1 VQEKEIEHQ
10 EKGLVDYQ
18 ARGLYSPD
26 GRDLLSELRKLRERV
41 ARVEDNRAAE
51 AEQLS
56 WSTMEI
62 SNALVDLNM
71 MPIQGIP
78 SQP

>member
-1 VQEKEIEHQ
+1 
-10 EKGLVDYQ
+10 
-18 ARGLYSPD
+18 
-26 GRDLLSELRKLRERV
+26 V
-41 ARVEDNRAAE
+41 AKVEDDRVTK

-62 SNALVDLNM
+62 SNALDDLNL

-78 SQP
+78 SQPWLVKDVMAEFALVLERLHEKALVHEPDA